1 MIFVSGH
8 VRLHP
13 EHRAEALEL
22 AIWMQQQTR
31 TEPGCLEY
39 TFSADLEHPELI
51 HVTERWDS
59 TEALQRHFQ
68 TAHMAQFNAQ
78 LPKYLQAKPVV
89 TRYTVSDSAAL

>member
-1 MIFVSGH
+1 MILVTGSVH
-8 VRLHP
+8 IHP
-13 EHRAEALEL
+13 EHRAQALEL

-39 TFSADLEHPELI
+39 TFSADLEQEALI

-59 TEALQRHFQ
+59 LESLQRHFQ

-78 LPKYLQAKPVV
+78 LPNYLLAKPVV
-89 TRYTVSDSAAL
+89 TRHTVSDSAAL